1 MFLSSLSQIIPVVA
15 GIAAVIAV
23 AVAAH
28 YYFNKLSK
36 GGKNNKKKRTL
47 LDATQKYMLPLIEK
61 EEISHDTKRKF
72 KLIVT

>member
-1 MFLSSLSQIIPVVA
+1 MVA

-36 GGKNNKKKRTL
+36 GGKNDKKKLRTL
-47 LDATQKYMLPLIEK
+47 LDSTKKYMLPLIEK
-61 EEISHDTKRKF
+61 EEISHDTKRKCST
-72 KLIVT
+72 IVTFSIRNP

>member
-1 MFLSSLSQIIPVVA
+1 MVA

-36 GGKNNKKKRTL
+36 GGKNNKKKLRTL
-47 LDATQKYMLPLIEK
+47 LDSTKTYMLPLIEK
-61 EEISHDTKRKF
+61 EEISHDTRRKYNDIHF
-72 KLIVT
+72 SD

>member
-1 MFLSSLSQIIPVVA
+1 MVA

-36 GGKNNKKKRTL
+36 GGKNDKKKLRTL
-47 LDATQKYMLPLIEK
+47 LDSTKKYMLPLIEK
-61 EEISHDTKRKF
+61 EEISHDTRRKCDVQKCF
-72 KLIVT
+72 Y